1 MNDLDLGS
9 YFIKGN
15 EIYYVCGY
23 IDSPALELKNV
34 NTGELKVVVI
44 GSPVS
49 QEYWKLFKAP
59 IKEDGCSD
67 VDNAV
72 EVDDIFILGNKL

>member
-1 MNDLDLGS
+1 MNRLDLGT

-15 EIYYVCGY
+15 EIYYVCAY
-23 IDSPALELKNV
+23 IDQPALELKNI
-34 NTGELKVVVI
+34 NTGERNVVVI

-59 IKEDGCSD
+59 IKEDGYID
-67 VDNAV
+67 VDKAV
-72 EVDDIFILGNKL
+72 EVDDIIRSE